1 MGSSAPEASAPTAP
15 PDLEAPAAPLV
26 STSSRAALLPITNL
40 LPDGGRL
47 VQCPATLAGDESL
60 YRDLLRKAHGDQQLV
75 AKWMAEIGASAPA
88 SSRSPA
94 ASPSRPAGKDFD
106 AAASEAGAPATF
118 FCPISFKVFRDPVM
132 LPTGQTYE
140 RRYIER
146 WLAQGNMRCPATG
159 LLLTR
164 PGRHDSKRR
173 TAQVN

>member
-40 LPDGGRL
+40 LPD
-47 VQCPATLAGDESL
+47 GDESL